1 MVVPLLLTC
10 FSSSLSIS
18 ELLLAT
24 LEIPRMLWHQS
35 GIHCLSESN
44 ILLKIR
50 LRKINSDPRQ
60 SALNSSRCYSFL
72 KGEWVGRL

>member
-24 LEIPRMLWHQS
+24 LEILRMLWHQS

-44 ILLKIR
+44 ILLKNQTEKNQQR
-50 LRKINSDPRQ
+50 S
-60 SALNSSRCYSFL
+60 
-72 KGEWVGRL
+72 